1 MSHSQSRG
9 RKGAVSKRLA
19 IGITC
24 YPSVGGSG
32 IVASQLGSELARLG
46 HRVHFISY
54 EPPFRLDLAQP
65 NIEFHPVK
73 INEYQLFKY
82 PDYTL
87 PLAVKM
93 VAVAHKHKLDLLHVH
108 YAVPH
113 ATAALLATDIARKQG
128 RRTPHVVTTLHG
140 TDITLLG
147 RDPNLGPIIK
157 YSIESSCGVTA
168 VSESL
173 RKETVQVLRTR
184 KPIQVVHNFYRPS
197 APGPS
202 GLEIRRSLN
211 LKDSDFVLIHMS
223 NLRPVKRFPDVLRV
237 LAEVKDLKRVK
248 LLVLA
253 GGPLEVG
260 GTSNGGGPFEEYR
273 PLAKE
278 LGVMNKLVVRNNVV
292 DIENYV
298 NAADAGLYTSEK
310 ESFGMGVLET
320 MSFAKPV
327 VATGVGGVP
336 EIVQDGR
343 TGFLAKLGDIRAMA
357 RDVRKLEADAALA
370 ASMGQAAQLRAQQE
384 FSAEKSVGR
393 YLDYYRHVLSTCP
406 CSHQR
411 VD

>member
-1 MSHSQSRG
+1 M
-9 RKGAVSKRLA
+9 KKLA

-65 NIEFHPVK
+65 NINFHPVE

-113 ATAALLATDIARKQG
+113 ATAALLAADIARKQG
-128 RRTPHVVTTLHG
+128 QRTPHVVTTLHG

-184 KPIQVVHNFYRPS
+184 KPIQVVHNFYRPA

-202 GLEIRRSLN
+202 RGEVRRALSIKGSK

-237 LAEVKDLKRVK
+237 LARMKDLKRVK
-248 LLVLA
+248 LLILA
-253 GGPLEVG
+253 GGP
-260 GTSNGGGPFEEYR
+260 SNGGGTSDAGGPFDEFK
-273 PLAKE
+273 PLARE
-278 LGVMNKLVVRNNVV
+278 LGILDKLVVRNNVV

-298 NAADAGLYTSEK
+298 NASDAGLYTSEK

-327 VATGVGGVP
+327 VATAVGGVP

-343 TGFLAKLGDIRAMA
+343 TGFLAKLGDIRSMA
-357 RDVRKLEADAALA
+357 RDVRKLEADPALA
-370 ASMGQAAQLRAQQE
+370 ASMGEAAQSRAQLE

-393 YLDYYRHVLSTCP
+393 YLDYYHQVLRTCP
-406 CSHQR
+406 CSYQR

>member
-1 MSHSQSRG
+1 M
-9 RKGAVSKRLA
+9 KKLA

-24 YPSVGGSG
+24 YPTVGGSG

-46 HRVHFISY
+46 HKIHFISY
-54 EPPFRLDLAQP
+54 EPPFRLDLRQP
-65 NIEFHPVK
+65 NVYFHKVE
-73 INEYQLFKY
+73 INQYQLFKY

-93 VAVAHKHKLDLLHVH
+93 VAVAQKHKLDLLHMH

-113 ATAALLATDIARKQG
+113 ATAALLAASILRKQS
-128 RRTPHVVTTLHG
+128 RRAPHVVTTLHG

-184 KPIQVVHNFYRPS
+184 KPIEVVHNFYRPS
-197 APGPS
+197 EPGRTR
-202 GLEIRRSLN
+202 GKVRRSLRI
-211 LKDSDFVLIHMS
+211 KESDFLLLHMS
-223 NLRPVKRFPDVLRV
+223 NLRPVKRFPDALKV
-237 LAEVKDLKRVK
+237 LAHLKNLERVK
-248 LLVLA
+248 LLILA
-253 GGPLEVG
+253 GGPFDE
-260 GTSNGGGPFEEYR
+260 FK
-273 PLAKE
+273 PLAE
-278 LGVMNKLVVRNNVV
+278 KLNVLDKLIVRNNVV

-320 MSFAKPV
+320 MSFGKPV

-336 EIVQDGR
+336 EIVIDGK
-343 TGFLAKLGDIRAMA
+343 TGFLAKLGDIRGMA
-357 RDVRKLEADAALA
+357 REVRKLVGDPALTC
-370 ASMGQAAQLRAQQE
+370 SMGAAAKARAEQG
-384 FSAEKSVGR
+384 FSAEKSVSR
-393 YLDYYRHVLSTCP
+393 YLAYYHTVLNCP
-406 CSHQR
+406 CGAELR
-411 VD
+411 